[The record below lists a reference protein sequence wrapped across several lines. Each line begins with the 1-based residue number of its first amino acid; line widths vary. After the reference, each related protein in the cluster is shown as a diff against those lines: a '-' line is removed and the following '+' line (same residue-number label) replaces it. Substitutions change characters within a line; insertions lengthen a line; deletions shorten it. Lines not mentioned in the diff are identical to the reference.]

1 MIGVD
6 VTVERGDWCGLG
18 DVEDLARRAVD
29 AALAVV
35 PDAPAQ
41 AEVSVLLTD
50 DRGIR
55 ELNRTWRGQDKATNV
70 LSFPANSPPS
80 PDAITHL
87 GDIVLAFETTAR
99 EADEENKASTD
110 HVLHLL
116 VHAVLHLLGHDHE
129 AEHEAAAMEAR
140 EIEALARLGVANP
153 YRDVA
158 A

>member
-6 VTVERGDWCGLG
+6 VTVERGNWCGLG

-99 EADEENKASTD
+99 EADEEKKASTD

-116 VHAVLHLLGHDHE
+116 VHAVLHLLGHDHQ
-129 AEHEAAAMEAR
+129 AEDEAAAMEAR

-153 YRDVA
+153 YRDMA